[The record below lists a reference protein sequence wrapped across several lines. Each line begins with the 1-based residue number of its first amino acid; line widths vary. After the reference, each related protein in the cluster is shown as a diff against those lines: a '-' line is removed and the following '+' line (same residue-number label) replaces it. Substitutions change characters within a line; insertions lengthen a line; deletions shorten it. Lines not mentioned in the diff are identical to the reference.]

1 MTTSPTTPLDSL
13 RDRATEHDIFD
24 SVAVVNDGTRL
35 DCLARGPESDAFY
48 RVDRTDDGWSI
59 SLVTDDRW
67 LSESIE
73 AELVHSGDSIE
84 ELLEEE
90 LIDLGL
96 TPTEIPMKH
105 YRSED
110 MLYTFI
116 TRLPSDT
123 ELDVVLTWLLGYEKT
138 FAALGDMTPDEED

>member
-1 MTTSPTTPLDSL
+1 MTTSPKTPLDSL
-13 RDRATEHDIFD
+13 RDSATGHDIFD
-24 SVAVVNDGTRL
+24 SVALVADGTRL
-35 DCLARGPESDAFY
+35 DCTARGPESDAFY
-48 RVDRTDDGWSI
+48 RVERTDDGWSI
-59 SLVTDDRW
+59 SLVTEDRW

-90 LIDLGL
+90 LVDLGL
-96 TPTEIPMKH
+96 NPTEIPMKH

>member
-1 MTTSPTTPLDSL
+1 MTDNAAKTLATLEGRVTG
-13 RDRATEHDIFD
+13 RDVFE
-24 SVAVVNDGTRL
+24 SVTLSEDGSRL
-35 DCLARGPESDAFY
+35 ECRARGPEEEAFY
-48 RVDRTDDGWSI
+48 RIDRTEGGWAV

-73 AELVHSGDSIE
+73 ADLVHAGDSIE

-105 YRSED
+105 YRSD
-110 MLYTFI
+110 DLLYTFLSA
-116 TRLPSDT
+116 LPAATDEDT
-123 ELDVVLTWLLGYEKT
+123 LMTWLLGYEKT
-138 FAALGDMTPDEED
+138 FSALGDMSPDEED